1 MTLLV
6 KSLGVISYFTPV
18 ILLNMAVRQN
28 VCKDGH
34 IGTLLNFM
42 KNRYNSTQFREYF
55 YKLVN
60 IEMFPEFRET
70 AKAIGRYF
78 LDSANYQDLEIEDD
92 KENIVPGPYTK
103 FSYTPEAFTAR
114 MAEIYKNLEKKMFK
128 PIPFDSGIIS
138 YPATVGYDDEGNPV
152 VKSKRY
158 NVGRFSNRA
167 IKELLIQSAPSNLL
181 DGAWLQNIL
190 PALPTDRV
198 RARLFSIWSDEAGN
212 GKVEQNHAN
221 IYQALLKSN
230 EIDLPSV
237 TSKAFAEYPGFLDEA
252 FIDPVFQAAMSLFPN
267 QFLPEL
273 LGMTLFQEWET
284 TPNSYRKVKS
294 FEKRGLDSTFYSLHT
309 AIDNIGGGHG
319 FLAKETIE
327 LYLATKQEEGGN
339 KLVQEMWERI
349 WNGYV
354 AWATLESFGLK
365 LINRMLI
372 VDRKQININLIDPK
386 QPHCF
391 PDLQEQAKQ
400 RMITLIQKHADLGDS
415 IHRAVSIGGQ
425 SLSSLFKNP
434 DKFLESLV
442 SNGYVDP
449 EHPQDSKLIKLFD
462 FDGSMY
468 KVFNQDDMKIILNWI
483 ESLRVSQSTVTKP
496 MDFSPADQEP
506 IEIKMKNLLASKKN
520 INRIPHRR
528 ISLPL
533 ADGTT
538 KTIDE
543 LFEDVAILMEAMV
556 RGGWITP
563 NSIED
568 SMFYTSLITNNGPMS
583 SLFGDPDELEI
594 IENWILDGAKS
605 PLESFT
611 ELMT

>member
-1 MTLLV
+1 
-6 KSLGVISYFTPV
+6 
-18 ILLNMAVRQN
+18 MAVRRN

-34 IGTLLNFM
+34 TGTLLNLM
-42 KNRYNSTQFREYF
+42 KNRYNATQFREYF

-70 AKAIGRYF
+70 AKEIGRYF
-78 LDSANYQDLEIEDD
+78 LDSANYQDLKIEDD
-92 KENIVPGPYTK
+92 KKNITSGLYNK
-103 FSYTPEAFTAR
+103 FSYTPEAFTTR
-114 MAEIYKNLEKKMFK
+114 MTEIYKNLEKKMFK

-152 VKSKRY
+152 IKSKRY

-181 DGAWLQNIL
+181 DGAWLQNIQ

-212 GKVEQNHAN
+212 GEVEQNHAN

-230 EIDLPSV
+230 AIDLPLV
-237 TSKAFAEYPGFLDEA
+237 TSRAFAEYPGFLDEA

-284 TPNSYRKVKS
+284 SPNSYRKVKS

-327 LYLATKQEEGGN
+327 LYLASKQEEGGN
-339 KLVQEMWERI
+339 QLVQEMWARI

-354 AWATLESFGLK
+354 AWATLEGFGLK

-372 VDRKQININLIDPK
+372 VDRKQININLIDPEH
-386 QPHCF
+386 PDCF
-391 PDLQEQAKQ
+391 PDLKEHAKQ
-400 RMITLIQKHADLGDS
+400 RMIALIQKHAELGDS
-415 IHRAVSIGGQ
+415 VHRAVSLGEH
-425 SLSSLFKNP
+425 SLSRLFQNP
-434 DKFLESLV
+434 DKLLESLV

-462 FDGSMY
+462 FGGSMF
-468 KVFNQDDMKIILNWI
+468 KVFNKDDMEIILNWI
-483 ESLRVSQSTVTKP
+483 ESLRDPQSIGINP
-496 MDFSPADQEP
+496 IDFSLADQEP
-506 IEIKMKNLLASKKN
+506 IEVQMKKLLASKKN
-520 INRIPHRR
+520 IGEIPHRA

-533 ADGTT
+533 ADGTS

-543 LFEDVAILMEAMV
+543 LFEDVASLMEALV

-583 SLFGDPDELEI
+583 NLFNDPDELAI

-611 ELMT
+611 EIMT